1 MKRIGKL
8 LPLLLVC
15 VLLLSG
21 CGTLKE
27 AVQEADELPVKEYIN
42 AVSSGDTDTVREM
55 THPSVAGKVQFERNI
70 NMLRDYL
77 EGRTALTVRHGSVSL
92 NTNTSVGEGTVRT
105 LRVEYTVTLDDG
117 TGLPVTVVYT
127 NDRDGEGF
135 SALLMQLGIS

>member
-21 CGTLKE
+21 CGMLKE

-42 AVSSGDTDTVREM
+42 AVSSGDTETVREM
-55 THPSVAGKVQFERNI
+55 THPSVAGKVRFKQNVD
-70 NMLRDYL
+70 MLCTYL
-77 EGRTALTVRHGSVSL
+77 DGRTAVAVRHGAVSL
-92 NTNTSVGEGTVRT
+92 NNNTSAGAGKVRT
-105 LRVEYTVTLDDG
+105 LRVEYTVTLSDG